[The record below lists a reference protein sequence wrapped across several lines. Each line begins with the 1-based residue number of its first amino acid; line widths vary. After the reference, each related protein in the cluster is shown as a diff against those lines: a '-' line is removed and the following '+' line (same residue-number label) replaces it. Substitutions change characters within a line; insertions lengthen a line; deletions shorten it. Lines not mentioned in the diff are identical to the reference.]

1 MSSKKL
7 DIGVKLNTV
16 SNMDKIIADYLKN
29 ERLIDLETRMS
40 MRIVKSHLQRIMG
53 YICLEANNTGRQ
65 KAYKIQQLNVKG
77 DNN

>member
-16 SNMDKIIADYLKN
+16 SNMDRIITDYLKN
-29 ERLIDLETRMS
+29 ERLIDPETKRS
-40 MRIVKSHLQRIMG
+40 MEIVKSHLQRIME

-65 KAYKIQQLNVKG
+65 KTYQAHQLNDG
-77 DNN
+77 EIN